1 MIFEEMM
8 RDEREAGRQEGNLE
22 GQRETKQNTA
32 LNMHK
37 KGYPEEAIADVL
49 EVDVETVLELSLIH
63 ISEPTRH

>member
-8 RDEREAGRQEGNLE
+8 RDEREAGRQEGKME
-22 GQRETKQNTA
+22 GEQAKAQNTA

-49 EVDVETVLELSLIH
+49 EVDVETIRGW
-63 ISEPTRH
+63 ISESEPVTE

>member
-8 RDEREAGRQEGNLE
+8 RDEREAGRQEGKLE
-22 GQRETKQNTA
+22 GEQTKAQNTA

-49 EVDVETVLELSLIH
+49 EVDVETVREWIFE
-63 ISEPTRH
+63 SEPVTK